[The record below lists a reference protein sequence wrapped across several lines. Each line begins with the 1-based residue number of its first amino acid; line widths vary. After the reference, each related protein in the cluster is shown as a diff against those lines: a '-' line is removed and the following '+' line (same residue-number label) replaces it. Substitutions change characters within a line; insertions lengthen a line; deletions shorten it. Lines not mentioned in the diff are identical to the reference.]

1 MKPRYVE
8 NEDEYAISKVL
19 LLRFICSK
27 YVLKA
32 AQNNQTLI
40 VEILKFVRGHVFVY
54 ENLYLFYLRK
64 HIRHFETSHGVQHE
78 VSLKV

>member
-19 LLRFICSK
+19 LIRFICSK

-32 AQNNQTLI
+32 AQNNQNLI

-64 HIRHFETSHGVQHE
+64 QIRHFETSHAGVQHE
-78 VSLKV
+78 VS